1 VHIRGIGIDG
11 EELTIEA
18 DEFLG
23 RVFQHEVD
31 HLDGVLMM
39 ERLDEDARKLALRV
53 LRDRELGFD
62 TSAMEAKLVS
72 ADSDREV

>member
-1 VHIRGIGIDG
+1 VGLDLDG
-11 EELTIEA
+11 EEVSIEA

-39 ERLDEDARKLALRV
+39 ERLDPDQRKIALKV
-53 LRDRELGFD
+53 LRDRALGLD
-62 TSAMEAKLVS
+62 TAALEEMLVS
-72 ADSDREV
+72 ADSDQVV